1 MITKEVSYTDLNGE
15 KQTEV
20 LYFHLSRPEI
30 VRLQSSRSEGY
41 DTYLK
46 NILKEGKKKEIVSFL
61 ENLILNSYGEKSA
74 DGKRFVK
81 SDEIRNNFEQS
92 LAYDELFTELLSDKT
107 GAEASSFVNGLLAGT
122 N

>member
-20 LYFHLSRPEI
+20 LYFYLSRPEI
-30 VRLQSSRSEGY
+30 VRLQSSRPEGY

-92 LAYDELFTELLSDKT
+92 LAYDELFTEILSDKT